1 MGEEVL
7 QFEVVSNDAG
17 MCGGFDET
25 DKSSIPTN
33 HNNEMCIPQIMNEN
47 CDVVDFVNCNDDT
60 VPLLLTDIVNNK
72 RIPPSPPPLILTVP
86 QNSNHTKTHDNSYEK
101 VKKWYNISFMHRTGS
116 TNRNQSNAHKN
127 KGKMDN
133 RHSWHLNDSVEM

>member
-25 DKSSIPTN
+25 DKSSILTN
-33 HNNEMCIPQIMNEN
+33 HINEMCNPQIIMNEN
-47 CDVVDFVNCNDDT
+47 CDVVDIVNCNDT
-60 VPLLLTDIVNNK
+60 VPLLLTEIVNNK
-72 RIPPSPPPLILTVP
+72 KIPAPPPPIPTVP
-86 QNSNHTKTHDNSYEK
+86 LNNNNHTKTHDNSYEK

-116 TNRNQSNAHKN
+116 TNRNQSNEHKN
-127 KGKMDN
+127 KGKMDI

>member
-17 MCGGFDET
+17 MSSGFDET

-33 HNNEMCIPQIMNEN
+33 HNNEMCNPKLMNEN
-47 CDVVDFVNCNDDT
+47 CDVVEIVNCNDT
-60 VPLLLTDIVNNK
+60 VPLLVTEIENNK
-72 RIPPSPPPLILTVP
+72 RIPPPIPTVSH
-86 QNSNHTKTHDNSYEK
+86 NSYTKTHDNSYEK
-101 VKKWYNISFMHRTGS
+101 AKKWYNISFMHRTGS
-116 TNRNQSNAHKN
+116 TNRNQSNEHKN
-127 KGKMDN
+127 KGKMDI